1 MLGETNLLLAPKEQQ
16 PRKLS
21 GKRTNK
27 KHNTLERDQK
37 SAEGAKLSGKNTDG
51 VLKSDMQEKYIT
63 INNLKIS
70 EKLLKFINDEL
81 LKDTEISAEN
91 FWGGFDKAVHE
102 LAHKNKELLK
112 IRNDLQ
118 KKIDEW
124 HLKNKGNEINLN
136 QYKKFLLEI
145 GYLKEIGPDFKI
157 ETNNIDEEIAKI
169 AGPQL
174 VVPIMNA
181 RYALNAANA
190 RWMSL
195 YDSLYGTD
203 AIEPSD
209 DSASQRYDP
218 LRGEMVIKF
227 GREFLDK
234 HFPLENISWANITK
248 FIVQDKSLVL
258 YRNDKVSKLKNEEQ
272 YIGHRGETDS
282 PSAIILKNN
291 NLHLEI
297 LKDLK
302 AFSAQQD
309 PLGISD
315 IIIESAISTI
325 CDNEDSVAAVDSE
338 DKIVCYRN
346 WLGLMKGDL
355 KNQFKK
361 NGKVFERKL
370 NTDRGYISKDGKDLS
385 LHGRSLLL
393 IRNVGHLMTNSSILL
408 KDGSEIPEGI
418 MDAFIT
424 TAAALHDLKKKKN
437 SRTGSIYIVK
447 PKMHGPDETA
457 FTDLIFT
464 KVEEVLKLE
473 KFTCKIGIMDEERRT
488 SVNLKECI
496 RTLKNR
502 VFFINTGFL
511 DRTGDEMH
519 TSMEAG
525 PMIKKG
531 DMKLSKWIT
540 AYENN
545 NVDIGLQCGFSGK
558 AQIGKGM
565 WAMPDKMKDMLE
577 QKTGH
582 LKAGANCAWVP
593 SPTAAALHALHYH
606 EINIFKKQMEIF
618 KREPAK
624 LDDLLT
630 IPVANRPNWSVTEIS
645 AEISNSAQTLLGY
658 VVRWIDQGIGC
669 SKVPDINNVG
679 LMEDRATLRISSQH
693 ITNWIHHGITTKIQ
707 VMEIMREMA
716 KIVDDQNKND
726 SNYKKMSD
734 DFENSIAFQTA
745 CDLIFK
751 GKEQPSGYTEPL
763 LHLNRIKKKS
773 IQN

>member
-1 MLGETNLLLAPKEQQ
+1 MGAMKEQYT
-16 PRKLS
+16 KIHNLS
-21 GKRTNK
+21 VSN
-27 KHNTLERDQK
+27 
-37 SAEGAKLSGKNTDG
+37 
-51 VLKSDMQEKYIT
+51 
-63 INNLKIS
+63 
-70 EKLLKFINDEL
+70 KLLNFINEEL
-81 LKDTEISAEN
+81 LKDTNISSEK
-91 FWGGFDKAVHE
+91 FWEGFDKVVHE
-102 LAHKNKELLK
+102 LTPKNKELLK
-112 IRNDLQ
+112 IREDLQ
-118 KKIDEW
+118 KKIDNW
-124 HLKNKGNEINLN
+124 HIANKGNEIN
-136 QYKKFLLEI
+136 QEEYKKFLKEI
-145 GYLKEIGPDFKI
+145 DYLKEVGPDFKI
-157 ETNNIDEEIAKI
+157 KTNNVDEEITNI

-174 VVPIMNA
+174 VVPIMND

-203 AIEPSD
+203 VIEESE

-218 LRGEMVIKF
+218 LRGEMVIKY
-227 GREFLDK
+227 GRNFLERY
-234 HFPLENISWANITK
+234 FPLENIIIGWANITGFK
-248 FIVQDKSLVL
+248 IENGSLIICKDSQETKLKDKS
-258 YRNDKVSKLKNEEQ
+258 KF
-272 YIGHRGETDS
+272 IGHRGEANN

-291 NLHLEI
+291 NLHIEI
-297 LKDLK
+297 IIDPK
-302 AFSAQQD
+302 AFSATQD
-309 PLGISD
+309 PAKISD
-315 IIIESAISTI
+315 IIVEAAVSTI
-325 CDNEDSVAAVDSE
+325 CDNEDSVAAVDAD
-338 DKIVCYRN
+338 DKVVCYRN

-355 KNQFKK
+355 KSTFEK
-361 NGKVFERKL
+361 NGKTYERKL
-370 NTDRGYISKDGKDLS
+370 NPDRSYISKDGKGLK

-393 IRNVGHLMTNSSILL
+393 IRNVGHLMTNSAILL

-424 TAAALHDLKKKKN
+424 SAACLHDIKKKGN
-437 SRTGSIYIVK
+437 SRSGSIYIVK
-447 PKMHGPDETA
+447 PKMHGPDETS

-464 KVEEVLKLE
+464 KVEEVLGLE
-473 KFTCKIGIMDEERRT
+473 KYTCKIGIMDEERRT
-488 SVNLKECI
+488 SSNLKECI
-496 RTLKNR
+496 RTLENR

-531 DMKLSKWIT
+531 DMKSSKWIG

-565 WAMPDKMKDMLE
+565 WAMPDKMTEMMD

-606 EINIFKKQMEIF
+606 EINIFEKQKEIQ
-618 KREPAK
+618 KRESAK

-630 IPVANRPNWSVTEIS
+630 IPVADRPNWSMEEINS
-645 AEISNSAQTLLGY
+645 EISNSAQTLLGY
-658 VVRWIDQGIGC
+658 VVRWIDHGVGC

-693 ITNWIHHGITTKIQ
+693 IANWIHHDICTKSQ
-707 VMEIMREMA
+707 VMEVMKKMA

-726 SNYKKMSD
+726 GAYTRSGRGSYEIMSEN
-734 DFENSIAFQTA
+734 FENSVAFKTA

-763 LHLNRIKKKS
+763 LHLNRLLKKS
-773 IQN
+773 SQN

>member
-1 MLGETNLLLAPKEQQ
+1 MTSKYHSVN
-16 PRKLS
+16 S
-21 GKRTNK
+21 
-27 KHNTLERDQK
+27 
-37 SAEGAKLSGKNTDG
+37 
-51 VLKSDMQEKYIT
+51 LKV
-63 INNLKIS
+63 S
-70 EKLLKFINDEL
+70 EEL
-81 LKDTEISAEN
+81 LHFVNNELFNGTDISPEK
-91 FWGGFDKAVHE
+91 FWKGFDKTVHE
-102 LAHKNKELLK
+102 LAPKNKELLE
-112 IRNDLQ
+112 IREKLQ
-118 KKIDEW
+118 KKIDKW
-124 HLKNKGNEINLN
+124 HIENKDKDLKIDK
-136 QYKKFLLEI
+136 YKMFLKDI
-145 GYLKEIGPDFKI
+145 GYLKDEGPDFKI
-157 ETNNIDEEIAKI
+157 ETKNIDEEIATI

-203 AIEPSD
+203 VIEESE
-209 DSASQRYDP
+209 DSTSERYDP
-218 LRGEMVIKF
+218 ERGELVIKY

-234 HFPLENISWANITK
+234 YFTLKDFSWRKITGLAIQNKELKVLKGVDVTTLKDKDK
-248 FIVQDKSLVL
+248 F
-258 YRNDKVSKLKNEEQ
+258 
-272 YIGHRGETDS
+272 IGHRGDADN

-291 NLHLEI
+291 KLHIEI
-297 LKDLK
+297 LKNPR

-309 PLGISD
+309 HAGISD
-315 IIIESAISTI
+315 VIIESAVSTI
-325 CDNEDSVAAVDSE
+325 CDNEDSVAAVDAR
-338 DKIVCYRN
+338 DKVLCYRN
-346 WLGLMKGDL
+346 WLGLMRGDL
-355 KNQFKK
+355 ITQFEKE
-361 NGKVFERKL
+361 GKILERKL
-370 NTDRGYISKDGKDLS
+370 NPNRSYISKDGKGLK

-393 IRNVGHLMTNSSILL
+393 IRNVGHLMTNPSIIL
-408 KDGSEIPEGI
+408 KDGSEIPEGL

-424 TAAALHDLKKKKN
+424 TAAALHDIKKKRN

-457 FTDLIFT
+457 FTNEIFT

-473 KFTCKIGIMDEERRT
+473 KYTCKIGIMDEERRT
-488 SVNLKECI
+488 SSNLKECI
-496 RTLKNR
+496 RTLKHR

-531 DMKLSKWIT
+531 DMKSSKWIG

-545 NVDIGLQCGFSGK
+545 NVDVGLACGFSGK

-565 WAMPDKMKDMLE
+565 WAMPDKMKDMLD

-606 EINIFKKQMEIF
+606 VINIFDVQKKLA
-618 KREPAK
+618 KREKAK
-624 LDDLLT
+624 IDDLLT
-630 IPVANRPNWSVTEIS
+630 IPIANRPNWSVDEINK
-645 AEISNSAQTLLGY
+645 EISNSAQTLLGY
-658 VVRWIDQGIGC
+658 VVRWIDQGVGC

-693 ITNWIHHGITTKIQ
+693 IANWLHHGVTTKMQ
-707 VMEIMREMA
+707 VLEIMRDMA
-716 KIVDDQNKND
+716 KIVDKQNESD
-726 SNYKKMSD
+726 ENYIKMSD
-734 DFENSIAFQTA
+734 DYDRSIAFKTA
-745 CDLIFK
+745 CELIFK

-763 LHLNRIKKKS
+763 LHSNRLKKKL
-773 IQN
+773 IRV